1 MRVIKSALAG
11 TVESSDLLV
20 RVEPGEGRL
29 ELTVESLVLERFG
42 RQIRASAEEFLAA
55 LGVEDAKVFID
66 DRGAL
71 DCVIRARVETALR
84 RAAGEV

>member
-42 RQIRASAEEFLAA
+42 RQIRASAEEVLAA

>member
-1 MRVIKSALAG
+1 MQVIKSALAG

-29 ELTVESLVLERFG
+29 ELQVESLVLERFG
-42 RQIRASAEEFLAA
+42 QQIRASVEEVLQS
-55 LGVEDAKVFID
+55 LGVEDAKVFVD

>member
-1 MRVIKSALAG
+1 MQIIKSALAG

-20 RVEPGEGRL
+20 RVEPGVGRL

-42 RQIRASAEEFLAA
+42 QQIRASAEEVLGS
-55 LGVEDAKVFID
+55 LGVENAKVFID

>member
-1 MRVIKSALAG
+1 MQVIKSALAG

-29 ELTVESLVLERFG
+29 ELQVESLVLERFG
-42 RQIRASAEEFLAA
+42 QQIRASVEEVLQS
-55 LGVEDAKVFID
+55 LGVEDATVFVD